1 MPMHFRSA
9 VLLAALVLLAAVPR
23 AQAPQVSKD
32 SVEGITNFARV
43 ESTVAC
49 GGATKPEALARLKQ
63 MGFVS
68 VVNLRLPTEA
78 GADLEA
84 EAAAAQAAGL
94 RYVHLPFS
102 STSPDPAV
110 VDRFL
115 QTLSE
120 PGGQPAYIH
129 CATGNRAAAF
139 WMIKRVQL
147 DGWDVDRA
155 AQEAAALGLTHAPL
169 KQFALDYIQAHRK

>member
-1 MPMHFRSA
+1 MRRHIRTAGLFA
-9 VLLAALVLLAAVPR
+9 VIGLLGAGLHGQV
-23 AQAPQVSKD
+23 PQVSKD
-32 SVEGITNFARV
+32 PVEGITNFARV
-43 ESTVAC
+43 ETTVAC

-78 GADLEA
+78 GADVEA
-84 EAAAAQAAGL
+84 EAAAAQGAGL
-94 RYVHLPFS
+94 KYVHLPLNS
-102 STSPDPAV
+102 ASPDPAV

-120 PGGQPAYIH
+120 PGSQPAFIH
-129 CATGNRAAAF
+129 CATGNRAAAL

-155 AQEAAALGLTHAPL
+155 AQEAAALGLTNAAL